1 MERRNFKPNSCR
13 LTANGPESVHRA
25 VELAQRFS
33 AHYGL
38 APSQRA
44 KLSIVVE
51 EAVTNLYD
59 HGAGQAGFEGW
70 LALDDS
76 AGSVQV
82 VLADN
87 GQPFDPRDMPE
98 PDMPNAERGGGAGL
112 ALIRAWA
119 EIAGYRREN
128 GFNLLEI
135 VLPA

>member
-33 AHYGL
+33 ADYGL
-38 APSQRA
+38 APAQRA

-59 HGAGQAGFEGW
+59 HGADLADLEGW
-70 LALDDS
+70 LELAES
-76 AGSVQV
+76 GGAVQV

-87 GQPFDPRDMPE
+87 GRPFDPRDMQE
-98 PDMPNAERGGGAGL
+98 TDMPNADRGGGAGL

-119 EIAGYRREN
+119 DIAGYRREN
-128 GFNLLEI
+128 GFNLLEL
-135 VLPA
+135 VLCA